1 MTSLPEPSD
10 YDSPWKEALERYFP
24 QALEFLFPHIYV
36 EIDWERGWEFLDK
49 ELQQVVRDA
58 ELGRR
63 LVDKLVKVWQLDGNE
78 TWVLVHLEIQG
89 TVETNFAERMF
100 VYHYRLRDRYN
111 LPVVTLAVLADKRL
125 SWRPKGYS
133 DALWG
138 CQVTLDFPMVK
149 LLDYEAQIPELEQS
163 PNPFAVIVVAH
174 LQAQATDQDSEDRLQ
189 WKLKLVKGLYE
200 RGYDRED
207 ILELFRFIDWVMALP
222 SELENQ
228 FNNELSAFEEER
240 QMPYVTSVERRAT
253 LQATLKTR
261 QDSIIDALEVRF
273 GPLPEPVMEQVTQ
286 LNDADQLQALFKQAI
301 LVDSLGAFQQLL
313 DENSST
319 Q

>member
-24 QALEFLFPHIYV
+24 QALEFLFPDIYA

-63 LVDKLVKVWQLDGNE
+63 LVDKLVKVWQRDGRE
-78 TWVLVHLEIQG
+78 TWVLIHLEVQG

-125 SWRPKGYS
+125 SWRPEGYNDS
-133 DALWG
+133 LWG

-149 LLDYEAQIPELEQS
+149 LLDYEAQLPELEQS

-174 LQAQATDQDSEDRLQ
+174 LQAQATDQDSEDRLR
-189 WKLKLVKGLYE
+189 WKLRLVKGLYE

-228 FNNELSAFEEER
+228 FDDELSAFEEDR
-240 QMPYVTSVERRAT
+240 QMSYVTSVERRA
-253 LQATLKTR
+253 ALKTR
-261 QDSIIDALEVRF
+261 QASIIDALEVRF
-273 GPLPEPVMEQVTQ
+273 GAIPEEITDQVAQ
-286 LNDADQLQALFKQAI
+286 MCDPGQLQALFKEAI
-301 LVDSLGAFQQLL
+301 LVESVSAFQQLL
-313 DENSST
+313 DESASA

>member
-1 MTSLPEPSD
+1 MTSLPIPSD

-24 QALEFLFPHIYV
+24 QALEFLFPQIHA

-63 LVDKLVKVWQLDGNE
+63 LVDKLVKVWQQDGRE
-78 TWVLVHLEIQG
+78 TWVLIHLEIQG

-111 LPVVTLAVLADKRL
+111 LPVVNLAVLADKRL
-125 SWRPKGYS
+125 SWRPEGYS
-133 DALWG
+133 DSLWG
-138 CQVTLDFPMVK
+138 CQVTFAFPMVK

-163 PNPFAVIVVAH
+163 SNPFTVVVLAH
-174 LQAQATDQDSEDRLQ
+174 LQAQATDQDLEDRLQ
-189 WKLKLVKGLYE
+189 WKLRLVKGLYE
-200 RGYDRED
+200 RGYDRKD

-228 FNNELSAFEEER
+228 FDNELSVFEEER
-240 QMPYVTSVERRAT
+240 QMPYVTSVERRAV
-253 LQATLKTR
+253 LKAKQA
-261 QDSIIDALEVRF
+261 SIVDALEVRF
-273 GPLPEPVMEQVTQ
+273 GTIPKKITDQVAQ
-286 LNDADQLQALFKQAI
+286 LRDSDQLQVLFREAI
-301 LVDSLGAFQQLL
+301 LVESVDAFQKLL
-313 DENSST
+313 NESALA

>member
-1 MTSLPEPSD
+1 MTSLPEFSD
-10 YDSPWKEALERYFP
+10 YDSPWKEALEHYFP
-24 QALEFLFPHIYV
+24 QALEFLFPQIHS

-63 LVDKLVKVWQLDGNE
+63 LVDKLVKVWQQDGRE
-78 TWVLVHLEIQG
+78 TWVLIHLEVQG

-125 SWRPKGYS
+125 SWRPEGYS
-133 DALWG
+133 DSLWG
-138 CQVTLDFPMVK
+138 CKVTLNFPIVK
-149 LLDYEAQIPELEQS
+149 LLDYETQISELERS
-163 PNPFAVIVVAH
+163 PNPFAIIVVAH

-189 WKLKLVKGLYE
+189 WKLRLVKRLYE

-222 SELENQ
+222 SELEKQ
-228 FNNELSAFEEER
+228 FDDELSAFEEER

-273 GPLPEPVMEQVTQ
+273 GSLPEAVVNQVIQ
-286 LNDADQLQALFKQAI
+286 LNDVDQLQALFKQAI
-301 LVDSLGAFQQLL
+301 LVDSIDAFQQLL
-313 DENSST
+313 DESSSA